1 MSLTARQR
9 LALLAI
15 AALASLF
22 ALSAGVVALPFIAAL
37 LLALLL
43 DPVTTR
49 LIGWG
54 TAPALAAAL
63 TAGLTTVVTAAV
75 VFGALPFLARD
86 ARELVRTVATNAGDI
101 ADRLGA
107 LWARWL
113 PAAEP
118 LHEAL
123 RSRIESLASSS
134 AGAVAPALEGLAS
147 LGGAVATTLLFV
159 VLVPVALFFF
169 LKDGRRLRDRAVA
182 LLPRPY
188 QGSGAE
194 LLAAIGDGLGGYLR
208 GQGLVCAA
216 QALFHAI
223 GLSLI
228 GLDFGILI
236 GVLTGLGALVP
247 IVANAVMLAVALLV
261 AAVQF
266 DSLLPVLAVLALYGT
281 AQVLET
287 LVLVPALVGTQIAVH
302 PLLMILAVIMGGRL
316 FGLVGALLALP
327 GTTVLVVTARW
338 FWQRYRASAVYLS
351 TDGDVDPT
359 APGARDVPPAGP
371 IGPREAAIPGRPE
384 VDRRSL

>member
-15 AALASLF
+15 AAIATMF
-22 ALSAGVVALPFIAAL
+22 ALSAGLVAPPFIAAL

-43 DPVTTR
+43 DPLATR
-49 LIGWG
+49 LAGWG
-54 TAPALAAAL
+54 MAPAAASAL
-63 TAGLTTVVTAAV
+63 TAGVATLVTAVIA
-75 VFGALPFLARD
+75 FGALPFLARD
-86 ARELVRTVATNAGDI
+86 ARELVRTVSANAGEV

-107 LWARWL
+107 LWAQWL
-113 PAAEP
+113 PAAKP

-134 AGAVAPALEGLAS
+134 AGGVAPALEGLAS

-169 LKDGRRLRDRAVA
+169 LKDGRRFRDRAVA
-182 LLPRPY
+182 VLPQRY
-188 QGSGAE
+188 QGSCAG
-194 LLAAIGDGLGGYLR
+194 LIAAIGDGLGGYLR

-216 QALFHAI
+216 QAVFHAV

-236 GVLTGLGALVP
+236 GVLTGIGALVP
-247 IVANAVMLAVALLV
+247 IIGNTVMLAVALLV

-266 DSLLPVLAVLALYGT
+266 DGLLPILAVLALYGT
-281 AQVLET
+281 AQVIET
-287 LVLVPALVGTQIAVH
+287 LVLVPLLVGTQIAVH
-302 PLLMILAVIMGGRL
+302 PLLMIIAVIMGGRL

-327 GTTVLVVTARW
+327 GTTVIVVSVRW
-338 FWQRYRASAVYLS
+338 FWRRYTESPVYLA
-351 TDGDVDPT
+351 TPDKEGDGD
-359 APGARDVPPAGP
+359 
-371 IGPREAAIPGRPE
+371 
-384 VDRRSL
+384 RS

>member
-1 MSLTARQR
+1 MSLDARQR
-9 LALLAI
+9 LALLATAAI
-15 AALASLF
+15 ASMF
-22 ALSAGVVALPFIAAL
+22 VLSAGVVTLPFIAAL

-43 DPVTTR
+43 DPMATR
-49 LIGWG
+49 LVAWG
-54 TAPALAAAL
+54 TAPAAAAAL
-63 TAGLTTVVTAAV
+63 TSGLATLITAV
-75 VFGALPFLARD
+75 LVFGALPFLARD
-86 ARELVRTVATNAGDI
+86 ARELVRTVSANAGEV

-107 LWARWL
+107 LWAQWL
-113 PAAEP
+113 PAAKP

-134 AGAVAPALEGLAS
+134 AGGVAPALEGLAS

-159 VLVPVALFFF
+159 VLVPIVLFFF
-169 LKDGRRLRDRAVA
+169 LKEGRRFRDRAVA

-188 QGSGAE
+188 QGSCGE
-194 LLAAIGDGLGGYLR
+194 LFAAIGDGLGGYLR
-208 GQGLVCAA
+208 GQGLVCTA

-247 IVANAVMLAVALLV
+247 IIGNTVMLAVALLV

-266 DSLLPVLAVLALYGT
+266 DGLLPILAVLSLYGT
-281 AQVLET
+281 AQVIET
-287 LVLVPALVGTQIAVH
+287 LVLVPLLVGKQIAVH

-338 FWQRYRASAVYLS
+338 LWQRYRNSPVY
-351 TDGDVDPT
+351 
-359 APGARDVPPAGP
+359 AAARD
-371 IGPREAAIPGRPE
+371 REPDGE
-384 VDRRSL
+384 